1 MSSRHIITGEY
12 PPDVGGVADYT
23 RVVAAALATSGE
35 DVHVWCGGAS
45 ASPAREGAV
54 TVHRSL
60 GGFDRHALAQA
71 DRELEGHAAPRRLLV
86 QWVPH
91 AYSRSSINVGFCR
104 WVRRRARLHGD
115 TVEVMIHEPF
125 LPFEG
130 GVRQRA
136 AALVHRLMIRL
147 LLSEAKRVW
156 VAIPEWETLCR
167 PFAPKG
173 RFAWMP
179 IPSGI
184 EVITNPPA
192 RDPWRTESAGS
203 LLLGS
208 FGRTGDGQA
217 RALARCLDLLE
228 RQTISASLLL
238 IGAGSE
244 RLREQ
249 VLAIRPSSGGAV
261 RATGALEAADVSAA
275 LRACDIVVQPYDDG
289 VCGRRSSAMACLAH
303 GLPMVSVDGRFTEP
317 SWRNVGVRLVA
328 RVDDVPAE
336 VAALARDAAARS
348 RLASGAL
355 ALYDQCFD
363 VRHTVAALQA
373 ELQAS

>member
-1 MSSRHIITGEY
+1 MISRHIITGEY
-12 PPDVGGVADYT
+12 PPEVGGVADYT
-23 RVVAAALATSGE
+23 RVVAAALAASGE

-45 ASPAREGAV
+45 ARPAREGAV

-60 GGFDRHALAQA
+60 GSFDRRALANA
-71 DRELEGHAAPRRLLV
+71 DLELQGHAAPRRLLV

-91 AYSRSSINVGFCR
+91 AYARSSINVGFCH
-104 WVRRRARLHGD
+104 WVRRRARVHGD
-115 TVEVMIHEPF
+115 TVDVMIHEPF
-125 LPFEG
+125 LPLEG
-130 GVRQRA
+130 GLRQRA

-147 LLSEAKRVW
+147 LLSDATRVW

-184 EVITNPPA
+184 DVIENPPA
-192 RDPWRTESAGS
+192 RNPWRIGSAGTV
-203 LLLGS
+203 LIGS
-208 FGRTGDGQA
+208 FGRTGGGQA
-217 RALARCLDLLE
+217 EALARSLDLLE
-228 RQTISASLLL
+228 RQSTSASLLL

-244 RLREQ
+244 RLLEH
-249 VLAIRPSSGGAV
+249 VLAIRPSSAGSV
-261 RATGALEAADVSAA
+261 RATGPLEAADVSAA
-275 LRACDIVVQPYDDG
+275 LRACDMVVQPYDDG

-303 GLPMVSVDGRFTEP
+303 GIPMVSVDGRFTEP
-317 SWRNVGVRLVA
+317 SWRNGAVRLVA
-328 RVDDVPAE
+328 RIDDVPGD

-348 RLASGAL
+348 RLSSDAL
-355 ALYDQCFD
+355 ALYDQCFA
-363 VRHTVAALQA
+363 VPHTVAALQA